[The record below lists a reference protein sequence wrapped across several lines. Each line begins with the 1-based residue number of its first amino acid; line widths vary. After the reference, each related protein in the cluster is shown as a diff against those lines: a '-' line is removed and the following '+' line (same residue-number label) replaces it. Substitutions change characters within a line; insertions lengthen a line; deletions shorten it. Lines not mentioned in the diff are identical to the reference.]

1 MEVQWIT
8 EQLDKLF
15 SESRDYK
22 QKSLLLGLKELVLE
36 QQKRKEQ
43 LQARLDGELWS
54 PRKWES

>member
-22 QKSLLLGLKELVLE
+22 QKSLLLGLKELVL
-36 QQKRKEQ
+36 
-43 LQARLDGELWS
+43 
-54 PRKWES
+54 